1 MIYPYTYKNKTLVVQ
16 INDDNEPLGDID
28 VTKFVTNIQKLNTCS
43 MDTTLIDLHEKS
55 YFNSSDLGAL
65 IKIKDSLFDAG
76 ITLKLL
82 NPSESILELLNIVG
96 LNDFFGIDEKQK

>member
-1 MIYPYTYKNKTLVVQ
+1 MVYSYNYKDKILIVQ
-16 INDDNEPLGDID
+16 INDDNEALGDID
-28 VTKFVTNIQKLNTCS
+28 VTNFVTDMQRLNTYS
-43 MDTTLIDLHEKS
+43 MDIALIDLHDKS

-76 ITLKLL
+76 ITLELL

-96 LNDFFGIDEKQK
+96 LNDFFGITEKK

>member
-1 MIYPYTYKNKTLVVQ
+1 MLYPYTYKNKTLVVQ

-28 VTKFVTNIQKLNTCS
+28 VTKFVTDTQKLNTYS

-65 IKIKDSLFDAG
+65 IKIKDCLFDAG

-82 NPSESILELLNIVG
+82 NPSESILELLNVVG
-96 LNDFFGIDEKQK
+96 LNDFFGIDDNQK